1 VKKAAVTLL
10 ILASSPALAAG
21 ERTYTVAKG
30 DTLSS
35 ISLRLF
41 GDANYWPKLWALNGR
56 KITNPHRIRPSTVL
70 AFSPGST
77 TLMPSVTVTDRIRST
92 SAAPRKKKRSEE
104 WRELPLQPWEQI
116 EISLPEN
123 VDSLGF
129 DLKTRYVFPRTKGI
143 EIPWIAASDTIDSIG
158 TIFASRGENKFLTM
172 GDIVYIREESEGLE
186 EGKVLAITTTPAVLK
201 ASFFSRK
208 GYGYPVLGTVKI
220 IGKKEGVWVGQID
233 EARASIERGSC
244 FLVDNPPRALVGPP
258 VAAPE
263 AVEGNFILERGSD
276 IMFSAQH
283 KIAFVDR
290 GTNDGITEG
299 MVLRAYQH
307 RDPFN
312 DRKITSADVVVSGDV
327 QIIQASER
335 FSLALVIRTVH
346 EPIEHGTQLVALT
359 DVTDLQKQKINL
371 ASDVDSGEAQE
382 EAAPPKEGES
392 PLPEVEGTTPAAPVE
407 GNELDSLEQDQSL
420 TDEEKA
426 NLEQLEKH
434 EGKLQEDSGEGEPSP
449 QPTTTPPPDV
459 GTEAP
464 SDDSSGPESGPE
476 GEEAPS
482 F

>member
-10 ILASSPALAAG
+10 ILASAPALAAG

-41 GDANYWPKLWALNGR
+41 GDANYWPKLWSLNGK
-56 KITNPHRIRPSTVL
+56 KIPNPHRIRPSTVL
-70 AFSPGST
+70 VFMPGST
-77 TLMPSVTVTDRIRST
+77 TRMPSVVVADRIRST
-92 SAAPRKKKRSEE
+92 AAAPQKKKRSEE
-104 WRELPLQPWEQI
+104 WRDLPNQPWEQI
-116 EISLPEN
+116 EISVPED

-143 EIPWIAASDTIDSIG
+143 ELPWIAASDTFDSIG

-172 GDIVYIREESEGLE
+172 GDLVYIRKESEGLE
-186 EGKVLAITTTPAVLK
+186 VGKVLAITTTPPVLK
-201 ASFFSRK
+201 ASFFARK
-208 GYGYPVLGTVKI
+208 GYAYPILGRVKI
-220 IGKKEGVWVGQID
+220 IGQKKGIWLGQIE

-244 FLVDNPPRALVGPP
+244 FLINNPPRAVVGPP
-258 VAAPE
+258 IAAPE

-312 DRKITSADVVVSGDV
+312 DRKITSADVVVSGEV

-346 EPIEHGTQLVALT
+346 EPIEHGTPLVALT

-371 ASDVDSGEAQE
+371 ATDVDSGEAQE
-382 EAAPPKEGES
+382 EPAPSTEEGNGTGLEGAAPGA
-392 PLPEVEGTTPAAPVE
+392 PAA

-434 EGKLQEDSGEGEPSP
+434 QGQAQENSGEGEPSP
-449 QPTTTPPPDV
+449 EPTATPPPDTA
-459 GTEAP
+459 TELESP
-464 SDDSSGPESGPE
+464 TDESESGSE
-476 GEEAPS
+476 GEESPP